1 MRRAN
6 AVESGGKGK
15 DTRHRAQRASGNR
28 GIMESMSIDV
38 PDMRTLLE
46 FVPTAHYGDTLATP
60 PRMDV
65 PAPFTPA
72 SVEPRGGALHIS
84 SVLPALS
91 AAIGAPVETTV
102 HHDAG
107 MLQRALGIPQAR
119 AAVVVLVDGL
129 GYWNLAMRLAHANYL
144 RALMKEPINQ
154 RPIST
159 CAPSTTTAAM
169 ATFGTGTCPGL
180 TAMTGYTQRNARTG
194 VMSQLIQFRD
204 AEPPEELQ
212 REPTAFELLAS
223 RGVRV
228 TSVGLKRFKSSP
240 LTRATL
246 RGAHY
251 LGFDTPLA
259 RVRAAAQSAQEP
271 GLTYLY
277 LPDVDKTGH
286 AEGWES
292 EDWVVQFEKIDDQL
306 DTLRRLAPRGTAIV
320 VVADHGMVAA
330 DPAERIDIAL
340 DPQLTQDVAMVGGE
354 PRSVMLYAG
363 EGCDVAALAE
373 RWRTRLAGKAWV
385 RTKDEA
391 VNAGLFGPVSA
402 HTREVLGDVIVQAA
416 RNVTL
421 VDSRTQTE
429 GAMSMPG
436 VHGSQTMLEMDV
448 PCIIDMVD

>member
-1 MRRAN
+1 
-6 AVESGGKGK
+6 
-15 DTRHRAQRASGNR
+15 
-28 GIMESMSIDV
+28 MEGMSIDV
-38 PDMRTLLE
+38 PDLHTLLD
-46 FVPTAHYGDTLATP
+46 FVPTAHYGDALATAQH
-60 PRMDV
+60 MDV

-72 SVEPRGGALHIS
+72 CSQPRGGALHIS

-91 AAIGAPVETTV
+91 AAIGAPVETAV
-102 HHDAG
+102 HADPAA
-107 MLQRALGIPQAR
+107 LQRALGIPQAR

-144 RALMKEPINQ
+144 RALMKEPSNQ

-180 TAMTGYTQRNARTG
+180 TAMTGYMQRNARTG
-194 VMSQLIQFRD
+194 EMSQLIQFRG

-212 REPTAFELLAS
+212 HEPTVFELLTG

-228 TSVGLKRFKSSP
+228 TSVGLTRFKSSP

-246 RGAHY
+246 RGAQYIGH
-251 LGFDTPLA
+251 DTPLA

-277 LPDVDKTGH
+277 LRDVDKTGH

-292 EDWVVQFEKIDDQL
+292 EEWVAQFEKIDDQL
-306 DTLRRLAPRGTAIV
+306 DTLRRLVPRGTAIV

-330 DPAERIDIAL
+330 DPSERIDIAL
-340 DPQLTQDVAMVGGE
+340 DPRLTQDVAMVGGE
-354 PRSVMLYAG
+354 PRSVMLYAD
-363 EGCDVAALAE
+363 EGRDVRALAE
-373 RWRTRLAGKAWV
+373 RWRTRLEGKAWV

-391 VNAGLFGPVSA
+391 VEAGLFGPVSA

-429 GAMSMPG
+429 GAMGMPG

-448 PCIIDMVD
+448 PCIVDLVD

>member
-1 MRRAN
+1 M
-6 AVESGGKGK
+6 
-15 DTRHRAQRASGNR
+15 
-28 GIMESMSIDV
+28 
-38 PDMRTLLE
+38 
-46 FVPTAHYGDTLATP
+46 
-60 PRMDV
+60 
-65 PAPFTPA
+65 
-72 SVEPRGGALHIS
+72 
-84 SVLPALS
+84 
-91 AAIGAPVETTV
+91 
-102 HHDAG
+102 
-107 MLQRALGIPQAR
+107 
-119 AAVVVLVDGL
+119 
-129 GYWNLAMRLAHANYL
+129 
-144 RALMKEPINQ
+144 
-154 RPIST
+154 
-159 CAPSTTTAAM
+159 
-169 ATFGTGTCPGL
+169 
-180 TAMTGYTQRNARTG
+180 
-194 VMSQLIQFRD
+194 
-204 AEPPEELQ
+204 
-212 REPTAFELLAS
+212 
-223 RGVRV
+223 
-228 TSVGLKRFKSSP
+228 
-240 LTRATL
+240 
-246 RGAHY
+246 
-251 LGFDTPLA
+251 
-259 RVRAAAQSAQEP
+259 
-271 GLTYLY
+271 
-277 LPDVDKTGH
+277 DKTGH